1 MMAFQIFRILFCA
14 VALPLIV
21 LTASAQSS
29 SADLDLVILN
39 GRVMDP
45 ESGLDAVR
53 NVGVKDGRIAA
64 LTSDAIQG
72 RETIDAR
79 NMVLAPG
86 FIDLH
91 SHGQDDENYRFKAMD
106 GVTTALELEVGVGD
120 VDRWYATRAGKALIN
135 FGASAGHIPARMAL
149 MHDTGGLLPRDKA
162 IDTPATPEQIAIMVQ
177 SVRRGLEQGALG
189 VGLGIQYMP
198 GASHWEILQM
208 FRAAHDFGGPV
219 FVHVRGMGAGEPGGG
234 VSAVQEVIADAAV
247 ADTPVHI
254 VHISSS
260 GLSVTEQLLE
270 MIEGASKK
278 GIDISTECYPY
289 TAAMTDL
296 SSAIFAPG
304 WQKVLGIDYSDLQ
317 WTKTGERLNAS
328 TFAKYRNQGGM
339 VVIHA
344 IPENVAKLAVSSPLT
359 MIASDGLI
367 TNGTGHPRGAGT
379 YARVLG
385 VYVRQQHALSLM
397 EAIRKMTLMPAMRLQ
412 DRAPM
417 MKNKGRI
424 RLGAD
429 ANLTIFDPERV
440 MDRATFEQPAQY
452 STGMEFVLVNGV
464 PVVRNGVLVDGVK
477 PGRGVR
483 GEVPKRP

>member
-1 MMAFQIFRILFCA
+1 MALQIFRILFCA
-14 VALPLIV
+14 VALPLFV
-21 LTASAQSS
+21 STALAQSS
-29 SADLDLVILN
+29 SADFDLVILN

-45 ESGLDAVR
+45 ESELDAVR

-64 LTSDAIQG
+64 LTSDAIHG

-120 VDRWYATRAGKALIN
+120 VDRWYAMRAGKALIN

-149 MHDTGGLLPRDKA
+149 MHDTGGLLPRDNA
-162 IDTPATPEQIAIMVQ
+162 INTPAAPEQVAIMVQ

-189 VGLGIQYMP
+189 VGLGIQYTP

-219 FVHVRGMGAGEPGGG
+219 FVHVRGMGAGEPVGG

-270 MIEGASKK
+270 MVDGARKK
-278 GIDISTECYPY
+278 GIDVSTECYPY

-317 WTKTGERLNAS
+317 WTKTGERLSAS

-344 IPENVAKLAVSSPLT
+344 IPENAAKLAVSSPLT

-367 TNGTGHPRGAGT
+367 TNGKGHPRGAGT

-397 EAIRKMTLMPAMRLQ
+397 EAIRKMTLMPATRLQ
-412 DRAPM
+412 DRTPM

-429 ANLTIFDPERV
+429 ADLTIFDPERV
-440 MDRATFEQPAQY
+440 MDRATFEQPGQY

-464 PVVRNGVLVDGVK
+464 PVVRNGALVDGVK
-477 PGRGVR
+477 PGRGIR
-483 GEVPKRP
+483 GDLPKKQ